1 MSTTVTN
8 QTELDAAIKAGST
21 DIIINSPAGVWLTLN
36 SPQSSSVEARGS
48 SSVVAWGSSRVVARE
63 SSSVV
68 ARGSSSVVAWE
79 SSRVEARGSSSV
91 VARESSR
98 VEARES
104 SSVVARESSRVE
116 ARGSSSV
123 VARESSSVEAWESS
137 RVEARESSSVEAS
150 RFVAVH
156 LFSKRVTLTGSG
168 VVIDVTELDTTKPA
182 DWLDWHGV
190 KVTDGKAIVYK
201 AVDQALTAGQSYTL
215 TKYPIG
221 KKVTAKDWKA
231 TQACGYGLHFAPSAA
246 DTRTYFNGSGE
257 PRFLAVEIDA
267 EAFIALNDKCKA
279 QSCTVLY
286 EVDIHGDKIEPAAVK
301 A

>member
-1 MSTTVTN
+1 MNTTVTT
-8 QTELDAAIKAGST
+8 QTELDAAIKAGAR
-21 DIIINSPAGVWLTLN
+21 DITINSPAGVWLTLT
-36 SPQSSSVEARGS
+36 SPPSTR
-48 SSVVAWGSSRVVARE
+48 VVAWESSSVVARE

-79 SSRVEARGSSSV
+79 SSRV
-91 VARESSR
+91 VAWE
-98 VEARES
+98 
-104 SSVVARESSRVE
+104 
-116 ARGSSSV
+116 SSSV

-137 RVEARESSSVEAS
+137 RVEAWESSRVVARGSSRVVARGSSSVEAS

-156 LFSKRVTLTGSG
+156 LFSKKVTLEGNG
-168 VVIDVTELDTTKPA
+168 VIIDVTDIDTTKPA

-201 AVDQALTAGQSYTL
+201 AVDAKLTAGQSYTL

-231 TQACGYGLHFAPSAA
+231 TQACGYGLHFASSPAVA
-246 DTRTYFNGSGE
+246 KTYFNGSGD

-267 EAFIALNDKCKA
+267 TSFIALNDKCKA

-286 EVDIHGDKIEPAAVK
+286 EVDIHGGKIVPAVVTA
-301 A
+301 